1 MDRRAFLQIAGAAA
15 LVPQLIHGEDAYPTT
30 VLYDDRAVTLGSIG
44 KDPRN
49 TADALWVRK
58 TDLPGIIGFEIK
70 PQGACR
76 ADICVPIPKD
86 MTRGAYFNLTA
97 FSKKIGQSFV
107 ADTETRVWS
116 LGEIRLVSG
125 AYTSSR
131 IAPDFAVPDRTG
143 RIVHLSDFRGKKL
156 LVTTWASW

>member
-1 MDRRAFLQIAGAAA
+1 MDRREFLQIAGAAA
-15 LVPQLIHGEDAYPTT
+15 LAPQLAYAAEAPTT
-30 VLYDDRAVTLGSIG
+30 VLYDDHAVRLESVG

-49 TADALWVRK
+49 APDALWVRK
-58 TDLPGIIGFEIK
+58 TDLPRIIGFEIK

-97 FSKKIGQSFV
+97 FSKRVRQSV
-107 ADTETRVWS
+107 VVDTDSRVWS
-116 LGEIRLVSG
+116 LGEIQLLSG
-125 AYTSSR
+125 AYASSR
-131 IAPDFAVPDRTG
+131 IAPDFAVPDRKG
-143 RIVHLSDFRGKKL
+143 RVVHLSDFRGKKL